1 MKKIYFLFIFAVLAS
16 MTSAFAAPVTIWSED
31 FSSNSLDGYTTVGSG
46 TKLYTEALA
55 GGTSPEI
62 LIAKSGGSLTVMIAD
77 MKGCTGLLDLTF
89 KTNRTNIT
97 VSSSNPQVVIEG
109 GVTGK
114 DGKYTINV
122 PSDVL
127 SFELTFSNSTSKNIR
142 ADDFLLT
149 GEAPTAE
156 LVLPEISGAVEG
168 ATYFDETRNILIT
181 CLTEGA
187 QIYYTVKKDGATIA
201 EKTDAVSPVEL
212 SLSEAGVYAI
222 EAMSTKGG
230 QMSKVV
236 TLNFTIATLPFEKMD
251 PSAPKEGTYMIAAKG
266 DDGKYYLMRNS
277 VVAQFY
283 VGATEFD
290 VALGEPT
297 KDTAN
302 LFFVEKA
309 EGGYYIKNF
318 DQAYVSLIKSGT
330 HENLKPAEATPF
342 VWTFGGTANAVVA
355 GSADFTGT
363 MRFKI
368 HNGTTP
374 EFLCD
379 DASVQP
385 MFLYVNNETSGVES
399 LASAS
404 SVKAVAGGIEVV
416 ADKAAE
422 VIVVNAAGQM
432 VAVEAVAG
440 GSTLVELPAGFY
452 IVRVADEVVKVIVR

>member
-16 MTSAFAAPVTIWSED
+16 MTSAFAATVTIWSED

-187 QIYYTVKKDGATIA
+187 QIYYTVKKDGATVA

-212 SLSEAGVYAI
+212 PLSEAGVYAI
-222 EAMSTKGG
+222 EALSTKGD
-230 QMSKVV
+230 QMSDVV

-266 DDGKYYLMRNS
+266 DDGKYYLMHNS
-277 VVAQFY
+277 VVANYY

-318 DQAYVSLIKSGT
+318 NQTYVSLIKSGT

-368 HNGTTP
+368 YNGTTP